1 MYICILFTKPEVHKT
16 PIILQKRTQRQLQ
29 AYTLN
34 QKIQEEK
41 KHQLQS
47 KSPVGKVKY

>member
-1 MYICILFTKPEVHKT
+1 MSCD
-16 PIILQKRTQRQLQ
+16 QQQ
-29 AYTLN
+29 AAFNAAVQDFGKNLKDGTAEAN

>member
-41 KHQLQS
+41 NINCKANLQL
-47 KSPVGKVKY
+47 GR